1 MPARRP
7 SAGGSPRRS
16 ADRDQTPPTPPR
28 IIGGRLRGKKLFY
41 SGDERTR
48 PMKDR
53 VREAVF
59 NLLGPAIVGKHALD
73 LFAGTG
79 ALGFEA
85 LSRGAAAATF
95 VERHFPTA
103 DQIRQTAASL
113 GVADRTR
120 VEAANTFIW
129 IQRDSPPQD
138 VPWVA
143 FVSPPWA
150 LFNEQLDAMLA
161 LIGRVIDLCPPESI
175 VVVEA
180 DEPFDFQCLPQAD
193 RWDVRNYRP
202 AVVGLLR
209 PGSA

>member
-1 MPARRP
+1 MPPRRP
-7 SAGGSPRRS
+7 STGGSSRGSVDPS
-16 ADRDQTPPTPPR
+16 QAPPTPPR

-41 SGDERTR
+41 DGDDRTR

-59 NLLGPAIVGKHALD
+59 NLLGPGVVGKHALD

-103 DQIRQTAASL
+103 DHIRQTAASL
-113 GVADRTR
+113 GVADCAR
-120 VEAANTFIW
+120 VEAANAFIW
-129 IQRDSPPQD
+129 IQRDSPPKD
-138 VPWVA
+138 TPWVA

-150 LFNEQLDAMLA
+150 LFSEQPAEMLA
-161 LIGRVIDLCPPESI
+161 LITRLIEICPPESM
-175 VVVEA
+175 VVIEA
-180 DEPFDFQCLPQAD
+180 DESFDYQTLPQAD
-193 RWDVRNYRP
+193 HWDVRTYRP

-209 PGSA
+209 LA

>member
-1 MPARRP
+1 M
-7 SAGGSPRRS
+7 
-16 ADRDQTPPTPPR
+16 
-28 IIGGRLRGKKLFY
+28 RGQKLFY
-41 SGDERTR
+41 SGEDRTR

-59 NLLGPAIVGKHALD
+59 NLLGPGVKGKQALD

-103 DQIRQTAASL
+103 GHIRQTAIAL
-113 GVADRTR
+113 GVIDRTR
-120 VEAANTFIW
+120 IEAANAFIW

-138 VPWVA
+138 QPWVV
-143 FVSPPWA
+143 FVSPPWE
-150 LFNEQLDAMLA
+150 LFRELAEAMLA
-161 LIGRVIDLCPPESI
+161 LINRLVESSPLGSI

-180 DEPFDFQCLPQAD
+180 DDSFDFGSLPAPD
-193 RWDVRNYRP
+193 RWELHEYHP
-202 AVVGLLR
+202 AIVGIRRLESR
-209 PGSA
+209 

>member
-1 MPARRP
+1 MSARRP
-7 SAGGSPRRS
+7 RSGSSRG
-16 ADRDQTPPTPPR
+16 ANELQGAAAPPR
-28 IIGGRLRGKKLFY
+28 IIGGQLRGKTLLY

-59 NLLGPAIVGKHALD
+59 NLLGPAVVGKQALD

-103 DQIRQTAASL
+103 GQIRQTAAAL

-120 VEAANTFIW
+120 SRGG
-129 IQRDSPPQD
+129 QRLDLGPARFTPQD
-138 VPWVA
+138 QPWVS

-150 LFNEQLDAMLA
+150 LFRRAS
-161 LIGRVIDLCPPESI
+161 RRKCWP
-175 VVVEA
+175 
-180 DEPFDFQCLPQAD
+180 
-193 RWDVRNYRP
+193 
-202 AVVGLLR
+202 
-209 PGSA
+209 

>member
-1 MPARRP
+1 MSARR
-7 SAGGSPRRS
+7 SAGGSSRG
-16 ADRDQTPPTPPR
+16 PTASTGPAAPPR
-28 IIGGRLRGKKLFY
+28 IIGGELRGKTLFY
-41 SGDERTR
+41 NGDDRTR

-59 NLLGPAIVGKHALD
+59 NLIGPAIVGKQALD

-103 DQIRQTAASL
+103 AQIRRSAAAL

-120 VEAANTFIW
+120 VEAANAFIW
-129 IQRDSPPQD
+129 IQRDSPPPDQ
-138 VPWVA
+138 PWVS

-150 LFNEQLDAMLA
+150 LFAEQPAEMLA
-161 LIGRVIDLCPPESI
+161 LIQRLVASSPPGSI

-180 DEPFDFQCLPQAD
+180 DHSFDFQSVPRAGD
-193 RWDVRNYRP
+193 WDVRDYRP
-202 AVVGLLR
+202 AIVGLLR
-209 PGSA
+209 VAGG

>member
-1 MPARRP
+1 
-7 SAGGSPRRS
+7 
-16 ADRDQTPPTPPR
+16 
-28 IIGGRLRGKKLFY
+28 LRGKKLFY
-41 SGDERTR
+41 SGEDRTR

-59 NLLGPAIVGKHALD
+59 NLLGPAVVGKHALD

-103 DQIRQTAASL
+103 DHIRQTAASL

-120 VEAANTFIW
+120 VEAANAFIW
-129 IQRDSPPQD
+129 IQRDSPPKD
-138 VPWVA
+138 LPWVA

-150 LFNEQLDAMLA
+150 LFSEQPEAMLA
-161 LIGRVIDLCPPESI
+161 LIVRVIESCPPESI

-180 DEPFDFQCLPQAD
+180 DEAFDFQCLPQAD
-193 RWDVRNYRP
+193 RWDVRSYRP

-209 PGSA
+209 PDRS

>member
-7 SAGGSPRRS
+7 SAGGSPRAS
-16 ADRDQTPPTPPR
+16 ADSSQTPPTPPR

-41 SGDERTR
+41 SGEDRTR

-59 NLLGPAIVGKHALD
+59 NLLGPSGKGKHALD

-103 DQIRQTAASL
+103 GHIRRTATAL

-120 VEAANTFIW
+120 VEAAN
-129 IQRDSPPQD
+129 
-138 VPWVA
+138 
-143 FVSPPWA
+143 
-150 LFNEQLDAMLA
+150 
-161 LIGRVIDLCPPESI
+161 
-175 VVVEA
+175 
-180 DEPFDFQCLPQAD
+180 
-193 RWDVRNYRP
+193 
-202 AVVGLLR
+202 
-209 PGSA
+209 